1 MVQDDFEAEFLLET
15 KDGEDVVV
23 AMGMMMDSSL
33 PLKDVSQSLES
44 EVTLE
49 GFLWLL
55 LLVLLTL
62 L

>member
-1 MVQDDFEAEFLLET
+1 MQNDFEAKLLLEA
-15 KDGEDVVV
+15 KNREDVIV

-33 PLKDVSQSLES
+33 PLENVSQSLES

-55 LLVLLTL
+55 LLMFSRAS
-62 L
+62 